1 MKLFT
6 KTFFFFMSI
15 IILQSSLTVLFITN
29 FMKKNN
35 LEDAKKELANESML
49 IYENFN
55 SWKRNIWISLI
66 HIKDDRGLRSRLEN
80 YESLFS
86 KSDLISY
93 LHEKLP
99 INSFDCLVIKS
110 NKYPYLEIIPSDL
123 NIFTL
128 PDLRNLKNYK
138 DHPYIQTN
146 FLGHVLTMTGT
157 SRIISSREK
166 IIDIFII
173 KVLDENF
180 INLLTAQR
188 RSQASLFLD
197 DRLLI
202 GSFQEMGY
210 IPQED
215 LLSINSSY
223 TEIYGKDLDGK
234 SFNYTIQ
241 KLDRVELD
249 KTGHNLLL
257 ITLLSNLP
265 YQKRLIS
272 IKTTVLYMA
281 IISAL
286 LTAALSLFLS
296 RNISKPVKKLLA
308 AMHRVKNGRYEV
320 ESRVVSKTE
329 IGELFQG
336 FNEMVSQLSQDKI
349 KMQNYINEIIMLKDY
364 NEKIIHS
371 IQSGIAIVNQ
381 DMIVEKVNASFLD
394 YFHRK
399 EEEVVGKRIDGVGI
413 ELLDPEILENI
424 RYLIDHSMDY
434 FSKVKRSNGNRVYE
448 LKLYPLASN
457 PVMHG
462 DASGCVI
469 TIEDISE
476 KIELENKIF
485 QAEKLASI
493 SMLSAGVAHEINNP
507 LSSIMSNVQNL
518 IEEEKNEDK
527 KVSLKWI
534 EQETRRIARTVRELL
549 NFASPETRSVESSD
563 INEIIKRVIELIRY
577 SIKREKDITIETS
590 FDMNIPQAIIK
601 EDELQQI
608 MINLITNSIQ
618 AIAKSGKIVVSTCL
632 QSDDHLVQIT
642 VEDNGT
648 GIKKEHLPHIFD
660 PFFTTKPNWEGTGLG
675 LSIVYGIVKK
685 YNGTIEVESE
695 AGVGTKVIIKLPSLQ
710 G

>member
-29 FMKKNN
+29 FIKKNN
-35 LEDAKKELANESML
+35 IEDAKKELANESML
-49 IYENFN
+49 VYENFN
-55 SWKRNIWISLI
+55 SWKRNIWMSLI
-66 HIKDDRGLRSRLEN
+66 HMRDDRVLRRRLEN
-80 YESLFS
+80 YESLIS
-86 KSDLISY
+86 KSDIISY

-99 INSFDCLVIKS
+99 IYNFDYLVIKS
-110 NKYPYLEIIPSDL
+110 NKYPYLEIIPSDR

-128 PDLRNLKNYK
+128 PDLKNLRNYK
-138 DHPYIQTN
+138 DHPYIEVN

-157 SRIISSREK
+157 ARIIALREK

-180 INLLTAQR
+180 TNLLTAQR
-188 RSQASLFLD
+188 RSEACLYIN

-202 GSFQEMGY
+202 GSFREMGH
-210 IPQED
+210 IPQDD

-223 TEIYGKDLDGK
+223 TEIYERELDGK

-241 KLDRVELD
+241 KLNQVDLD
-249 KTGHNLLL
+249 GNRHNLLL

-272 IKTTVLYMA
+272 IKTTVLYMT

-296 RNISKPVKKLLA
+296 RNISKPIKKLLG
-308 AMHRVKNGRYEV
+308 AMHRVKNGRYEE

-329 IGELFQG
+329 IGELFRG

-381 DMIVEKVNASFLD
+381 DMIVEKVNSSFLD

-399 EEEVVGKRIDGVGI
+399 EEEVVGKRIDGIGI
-413 ELLDPEILENI
+413 ELLDLEIVENI
-424 RYLIDHSMDY
+424 QHLIDRSKDY
-434 FSKVKRSNGNRVYE
+434 FSKVKRSDGSRVYE

-457 PVMHG
+457 PAMQG
-462 DASGCVI
+462 DASGCVL

-518 IEEEKNEDK
+518 IEEEKKEDK
-527 KVSLKWI
+527 KISLKWI

-549 NFASPETRSVESSD
+549 NFASPETRSMEGSD
-563 INEIIKRVIELIRY
+563 INKIIKRVIELIRY

-590 FDMNIPQAIIK
+590 FDLNIPQAIIK

-618 AIAKSGKIVVSTCL
+618 AIVKSGRIVVSTCL
-632 QSDDHLVQIT
+632 QSDDHYVQIT

-685 YNGTIEVESE
+685 YNGNIEVESE
-695 AGVGTKVIIKLPSLQ
+695 TGVGTKVIIKLPSFQ